1 MMADLNKDSSS
12 TEMMADLNKDSSST
26 EMMADLNKDSSS
38 TEMMADL
45 NKDRVMVYNATL
57 NNISVMLWRSVLL
70 VEESE
75 YLEKTTDLPQITD
88 KLHHIICKS
97 LTNFIA

>member
-1 MMADLNKDSSS
+1 
-12 TEMMADLNKDSSST
+12 
-26 EMMADLNKDSSS
+26 MMADLNKDSSS

-45 NKDRVMVYNATL
+45 NKDRVMVNNATL

-75 YLEKTTDLPQITD
+75 YPEKTTDFTIVKKLSNIFVVTKVD
-88 KLHHIICKS
+88 KKNVYS
-97 LTNFIA
+97 TNNDY